1 VSKVTLQSQS
11 SPETPE
17 ISKVATLRAGYRRHM
32 PQSPD
37 TTAITAGRS
46 DSSALAPILWPN
58 TVWESSGLVEARQ
71 RATGFR
77 ADSFYARFGNPTVT
91 AFENAVAE
99 LEGAESALAF
109 GSGMGAISTVI
120 RALCSQGSHIVAQN
134 NVYGATLAF
143 LQGPCQ
149 RLGIDVTLVDANVPG
164 SFADAVIP
172 GKTMLVIAETPSNPR
187 LGITNLAEIG
197 AINGPFTLVDSTL
210 ATPLG
215 QNPLEFGVDIVLHS
229 ATKGI
234 SGHNDA
240 LLGVIAG
247 EKDLIDSIWS
257 YSVLHG
263 ASASPH
269 DALNALRGIRT
280 LSVRLERQT
289 STALAI
295 ARTLES
301 HPKIASVSYPLLESH
316 PHYSLAREQMRHGG
330 TIVAVELKGDFDTCD
345 TFVSHLA
352 LAHTATSFGGPETL
366 VCHPA
371 TSTQAGFNDEV
382 LASMGVTQ
390 GLLRFSIGL
399 ESSADL
405 IADITNALSA
415 I

>member
-1 VSKVTLQSQS
+1 
-11 SPETPE
+11 
-17 ISKVATLRAGYRRHM
+17 M

-37 TTAITAGRS
+37 TTAITAGR
-46 DSSALAPILWPN
+46 DHSSALSPTLWPN
-58 TVWESSGLVEARQ
+58 TVWESSGLHEARQ

-91 AFENAVAE
+91 QFEHAVAE

-120 RALCSQGSHIVAQN
+120 LALCSSGSHIVAQN

-149 RLGIDVTLVDANVPG
+149 RLGIDVTLVDPSVPG
-164 SFADAVIP
+164 AFASAVIP
-172 GKTMLVIAETPSNPR
+172 GRTMLVIAETPSNPR
-187 LGITNLAEIG
+187 LGITSLAEIG
-197 AINGPFTLVDSTL
+197 AIKGPFTLVDSTL

-215 QNPLEFGVDIVLHS
+215 QNPLAHGVDIVLHS

-234 SGHNDA
+234 GGHNDA

-263 ASASPH
+263 AAASPH

-289 STALAI
+289 TSALEI
-295 ARTLES
+295 ARALES
-301 HPKIASVSYPLLESH
+301 HPKVASVSYPFLESH
-316 PHYSLAREQMRHGG
+316 PQYALAHEQMRHGG
-330 TIVAVELKGDFDTCD
+330 TIVAVELKGDFDTCN
-345 TFVSHLA
+345 TFVSHLS

-371 TSTQAGFNDEV
+371 TSTQAGFSEEV
-382 LASMGVTQ
+382 LVSTGVTQ

-399 ESSADL
+399 EATSDL
-405 IADITNALSA
+405 LADITNALA
-415 I
+415 LI

>member
-1 VSKVTLQSQS
+1 
-11 SPETPE
+11 
-17 ISKVATLRAGYRRHM
+17 M
-32 PQSPD
+32 PQTPD
-37 TTAITAGRS
+37 TTAITAGR
-46 DSSALAPILWPN
+46 DESAALSPTLWPN
-58 TVWESSGLVEARQ
+58 TVWETSGLHEARK

-77 ADSFYARFGNPTVT
+77 ADSFYARFGNPTVSQ
-91 AFENAVAE
+91 FENAIAE

-120 RALCSQGSHIVAQN
+120 LSLCSQGSHIVAQN
-134 NVYGATLAF
+134 NLYGATLSF
-143 LQGPCQ
+143 LQGPCK
-149 RLGIDVTLVDANVPG
+149 RFGIDVTFVDPATPG
-164 SFADAVIP
+164 SFATAVIP
-172 GKTMLVIAETPSNPR
+172 GKTMLVIAETPSNPL

-197 AINGPFTLVDSTL
+197 AIKGPFTVVDSTL

-215 QNPLEFGVDIVLHS
+215 QRPLDFGVDIVLHS

-234 SGHNDA
+234 CGHNDA
-240 LLGVIAG
+240 LIGVIAG

-263 ASASPH
+263 ASPSPH
-269 DALNALRGIRT
+269 DALNALRGART

-289 STALAI
+289 HSALHI
-295 ARTLES
+295 ARTLQS
-301 HPKIASVSYPLLESH
+301 HPKVASVSYPFLESH
-316 PHYSLAREQMRHGG
+316 PQHQLAKEQMRHGG
-330 TIVAVELKGDFDTCD
+330 SIVAVELHGDFNTCD
-345 TFVSHLA
+345 SFVSNLS

-371 TSTQAGFNDEV
+371 TSTQAGLGDEL

-399 ESSADL
+399 EATEDL
-405 IADITNALSA
+405 LADINRALDA